1 LLVIAAVE
9 NKCFL
14 LGLCVSA
21 RACEYVH
28 VALLIQ
34 HTTRMSFV
42 VTSSVAPLSQPH
54 FSELSQT
61 MQFSEKFLKHKISVL
76 ISLQLLSNT
85 FPIL

>member
-1 LLVIAAVE
+1 MFLV
-9 NKCFL
+9 
-14 LGLCVSA
+14 GLCVSA

-34 HTTRMSFV
+34 HTRRMRHV

-61 MQFSEKFLKHKISVL
+61 MHFSEKFLKHKMCVL
-76 ISLQLLSNT
+76 ISLQLLSKT